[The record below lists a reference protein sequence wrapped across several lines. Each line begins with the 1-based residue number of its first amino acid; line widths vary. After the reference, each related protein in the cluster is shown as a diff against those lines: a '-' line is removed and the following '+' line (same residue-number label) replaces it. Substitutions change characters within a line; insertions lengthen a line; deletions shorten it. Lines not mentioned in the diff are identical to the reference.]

1 MLYVTFA
8 IFSES
13 NHKTYFISFYANRG
27 LYRRD
32 VRKVKPAKFKGEM
45 KVFAGNELKVGYVV
59 VSNRSKLVMYH
70 LFHKTYNISLITLG
84 HTTMKI
90 CRATFLFICNLFKW

>member
-32 VRKVKPAKFKGEM
+32 VRKVKPAKFKREM
-45 KVFAGNELKVGYVV
+45 NVFAGNETKVGWVV
-59 VSNRSKLVMYH
+59 EVVDLC
-70 LFHKTYNISLITLG
+70 I
-84 HTTMKI
+84 
-90 CRATFLFICNLFKW
+90 